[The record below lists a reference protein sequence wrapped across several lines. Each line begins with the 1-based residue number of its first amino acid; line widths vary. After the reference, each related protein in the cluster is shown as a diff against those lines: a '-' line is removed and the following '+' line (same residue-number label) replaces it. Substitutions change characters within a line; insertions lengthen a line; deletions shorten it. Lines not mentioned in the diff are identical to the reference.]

1 MINFSLVLQI
11 YKDVKHR
18 NRRQLSMSRT
28 SATATQQ
35 ARRKQEDNLAVVF
48 MGIVLI
54 FLICHAPRNLISMV
68 EMFLVRNAINC
79 EQAGREA
86 WPKWLDSCVIVRC
99 VLLLAV

>member
-1 MINFSLVLQI
+1 M
-11 YKDVKHR
+11 KHR

-54 FLICHAPRNLISMV
+54 FLVCNFPRNVLSFL
-68 EMFLVRNAINC
+68 EMLWSRKSKQCQELNMHGFPVWALVTQSFR
-79 EQAGREA
+79 
-86 WPKWLDSCVIVRC
+86 
-99 VLLLAV
+99 